1 MGGHWFRTCVARPGT
16 LCLPS
21 PNSNRRSQTSSTPI
35 SVSALCGIFHLDG
48 RPVTRGTVAK
58 MAAAV
63 AHRGPD
69 RRGEWSEGAV
79 GLGHCMLHTTPEA
92 LGEAQPVVW
101 QREGIAL
108 VADARI
114 DNREELRALL
124 GSRVSPSPS
133 DSELIAAA
141 YLRWGTECV
150 QRLIGDFA
158 FAVWN
163 SRDRSLFCARDPMGV
178 RPFYYIA
185 TERLFAF
192 GSELKAILTIPGATA
207 TIDEE
212 QVALYLG
219 WSQDDRSRTIFREL
233 MRLPAGHTLLVT
245 ADRVKVQRYWHPES
259 SPDVRFGSDGEYVA
273 AFRDRFSTAVTACL
287 RGIEPLGA
295 TLSGGLDSSS
305 IVCMSRRLRGRDAPP
320 LQTFSVTFPSLPEKE
335 LRLIDERQF
344 VETVIGGGGIEPHFV
359 RGDGTSPLRDI
370 RRLLW
375 HLDEPHSSP
384 NLFLHCAMF
393 ESAQQNGVRVFLD
406 GFDGD
411 SAVSHGFGRLTA
423 LTRADDLD
431 TLEVQLRDF
440 SAHHQKGVGLA
451 LREYVLPHLG
461 ELARRGD
468 YLAWFRMASRL
479 ARRFHL
485 SRRELAKDYG
495 LRPLIP
501 PALRA
506 RSRSLR
512 PGDLTAR
519 ELLQP
524 GLSRTLEQ
532 HVRRSAAA
540 ELRRPPASEREGHL
554 HGLLQPGY
562 QTALE
567 VADKSAAAFGV
578 EPRYPF
584 FDRRLIEFCIGLPE
598 EQKFDKGWPR
608 LLFRRAM
615 EGILPPEIQWRSWKA
630 NLSPNFQR
638 RFRDVDFASRFATGG
653 AALERYVRPDRLGNL
668 VERFRAPHETG
679 SMRAEAFTLFRTA
692 ILEEWLA
699 ETHKKDGASLTS
711 AGVPSP
717 AAA

>member
-1 MGGHWFRTCVARPGT
+1 M
-16 LCLPS
+16 
-21 PNSNRRSQTSSTPI
+21 
-35 SVSALCGIFHLDG
+35 SALCGIFHLDG
-48 RPVTRGTVAK
+48 RPVARGTVAG
-58 MAAAV
+58 MSAAL

-69 RRGEWSEGAV
+69 RSGEWSEESVA
-79 GLGHCMLHTTPEA
+79 LAHRLLCTTPESLA
-92 LGEAQPVVW
+92 EAQPVVLAH
-101 QREGIAL
+101 EGIVA

-114 DNREELRALL
+114 DNRDELRASL
-124 GSRVSPSPS
+124 GSRAPARSS
-133 DSELIAAA
+133 DCDLIAAA
-141 YLRWGTECV
+141 YLRWGPECV
-150 QRLIGDFA
+150 QRLVGDFA

-163 SRDRSLFCARDPMGV
+163 SRERSLFCARDPMGV
-178 RPFYYIA
+178 RPFYYVA

-192 GSELKAILTIPGATA
+192 GSELKAILTIPGVSA

-212 QVALYLG
+212 QVALFLG
-219 WSQDDRSRTIFREL
+219 WSQDERSRTIFREL

-245 ADRVKVQRYWHPES
+245 ADKIKVQRYWNPES
-259 SPDVRFGSDGEYVA
+259 SPDVRFASDAEYVE
-273 AFRDRFSTAVTACL
+273 AFRDRFSSAVAACL
-287 RGIEPLGA
+287 RGVEPVGA

-305 IVCMSRRLRGRDAPP
+305 IVCMSRKLRGLDAAP
-320 LQTFSVTFPSLPEKE
+320 LQTFSVIFPSLPERE

-344 VETVIGGGGIEPHFV
+344 VETVIAGGRIEPHFV
-359 RGDGTSPLRDI
+359 RGDETSPLRDI
-370 RRLLW
+370 ERMLW

-393 ESAQQNGVRVFLD
+393 EAAHESGARVLLD

-411 SAVSHGFGRLTA
+411 SAISHGFGRLTG
-423 LTRADDLD
+423 LMRADDLD
-431 TLEVQLRDF
+431 ALEVQLRDF
-440 SAHHQKGVGLA
+440 SAHHQKGTGLA
-451 LREYVLPHLG
+451 LREYVLPHLS

-468 YLAWFRMASRL
+468 YLAWFRTASRL
-479 ARRFHL
+479 AQRFQL
-485 SRRELAKDYG
+485 SRRELAKDFG

-501 PALRA
+501 TALRA
-506 RSRSLR
+506 RSRSVR

-524 GLSRTLEQ
+524 GLARALKR
-532 HVRRSAAA
+532 HGRRSATA
-540 ELRRPPASEREGHL
+540 ELRRPPASEREAHL
-554 HGLLQPGY
+554 HALMHPGY
-562 QTALE
+562 QVALE

-584 FDRRLIEFCIGLPE
+584 FDRRLIEFCVGLPE

-638 RFRDVDFASRFATGG
+638 RFRDVDFASRVAIGSP
-653 AALERYVRPDRLGNL
+653 ALARYVRTDRLRDL
-668 VERFRAPHETG
+668 AERFRAPHEIG

-692 ILEEWLA
+692 ILDEWLA
-699 ETHKKDGASLTS
+699 QSEKKNGASLTS